1 MTGVVVVL
9 CRPPSAPDCKTR
21 LAREVG
27 PARAQQLYRRC
38 VRHVLTVLQ
47 RLPVSVRLA
56 VAGDPLALA
65 PLCQEIGA
73 RDVELVRQVGAT
85 FQERQ
90 AHEISRALHDGH
102 APVALCAS
110 DLLELDERPVTWAL
124 AQAVAGRVGV
134 VPSHDGGYSLLTSS
148 VALPELVGVEMST
161 ERTGTALVR
170 VLAAAGHDVSVA
182 PFEVPDLDVAADL
195 PAEVI

>member
-1 MTGVVVVL
+1 MTGLVVVL

-27 PARAQQLYRRC
+27 RARAQQLYRRC
-38 VRHVLTVLQ
+38 VQHVLTVLQ

-56 VAGDPLALA
+56 VAGDPVALA

-85 FQERQ
+85 FQQRQ

-102 APVALCAS
+102 AAVALCAS

-124 AQAVAGRVGV
+124 AQAGAGRVGV